1 VNAPRIGSDSSRA
14 QRSDRLSRPLEEAKR
29 LDLAVYSA
37 IAATPSPS
45 LDQALRRLSKAA
57 NYSRLSIASA
67 AILAMTRGRA
77 GREAAMMGLASVA
90 VTSATLNLGVKPLVN
105 RRRPDRG
112 AEDVPLV
119 RQVRMPSSTSF
130 PSGHAAAAF
139 AFATGAGHVLPSSGV
154 PLRALGALVAYSR
167 VHTGVHYPSD
177 VLVGA
182 LLGGALAQ
190 ITTHALEPHRR
201 TAPAYRG
208 RPDTAAGSPDGS
220 QR

>member
-1 VNAPRIGSDSSRA
+1 VVSVNERGVGSQASAS
-14 QRSDRLSRPLEEAKR
+14 QGSGWLSRSWQEAQH

-57 NYSRLSIASA
+57 NYSRLSMASA
-67 AILAMTRGRA
+67 AILAMTRGRV
-77 GREAAMMGLASVA
+77 GRDAAVMGLASVA
-90 VTSATLNLGVKPLVN
+90 VTSATLNLGVKPIVH
-105 RRRPDRG
+105 RRRPDRV
-112 AEDVPLV
+112 AEKVPLE
-119 RQVRMPSSTSF
+119 RQVRMPSSGSF

-177 VLVGA
+177 VLAGA

-190 ITTHALEPHRR
+190 FTIHAVQHYRR
-201 TAPAYRG
+201 TATGTCPSTPTRK
-208 RPDTAAGSPDGS
+208 R
-220 QR
+220 

>member
-1 VNAPRIGSDSSRA
+1 
-14 QRSDRLSRPLEEAKR
+14 
-29 LDLAVYSA
+29 
-37 IAATPSPS
+37 
-45 LDQALRRLSKAA
+45 
-57 NYSRLSIASA
+57 
-67 AILAMTRGRA
+67 MTRGRA

-154 PLRALGALVAYSR
+154 PLRALGASWPTRVSTPVSTIPATYLSGRCWVAHLPR
-167 VHTGVHYPSD
+167 
-177 VLVGA
+177 
-182 LLGGALAQ
+182 
-190 ITTHALEPHRR
+190 
-201 TAPAYRG
+201 
-208 RPDTAAGSPDGS
+208 S
-220 QR
+220 QPTP